1 MGAASPR
8 PSSRL
13 FMDKRR
19 SAPPT
24 MPARAA
30 RDRRTLSY
38 ENNAAVSL
46 VDRVHSTTL
55 EEGST
60 RHHRH
65 EAAAAS
71 AKREISNNLRED
83 WTWPQ
88 NASQSANP
96 IRISASTQWRE
107 RDSDSGSS
115 SSPSPPPES
124 PLSPSNPYRFH
135 SPDSILHLAVP
146 RKRRRRRQLRQEMS
160 WNEGLA
166 TYTRR
171 RDAWTGARVSSPE
184 TLLDSSEYQS
194 GSPATPIH
202 GVLSASLNP
211 PSQEIDCE
219 SPPLLPLPPPL
230 LPLSNPI
237 RAAITPATYP
247 SIYTKHVVRGLTP
260 IVPINLSDMVGALVQ
275 GWKDDGEW
283 PPQSG
288 VADAEL
294 EARSGVRAFVVGTK
308 NGTAL
313 AKRGVGK
320 MKKALGL
327 GEEGGGI
334 ED

>member
-1 MGAASPR
+1 
-8 PSSRL
+8 
-13 FMDKRR
+13 MDKRR
-19 SAPPT
+19 SGPPST
-24 MPARAA
+24 PARAA
-30 RDRRTLSY
+30 RDRRTLGY

-65 EAAAAS
+65 EATAAS
-71 AKREISNNLRED
+71 AKREISNNLRDD
-83 WTWPQ
+83 WTWPP
-88 NASQSANP
+88 NASQSANPP

-124 PLSPSNPYRFH
+124 PISPSNPYRFDN
-135 SPDSILHLAVP
+135 PESIVHLAIP
-146 RKRRRRRQLRQEMS
+146 RKRRRRRQLQQEMS

-166 TYTRR
+166 IYTRR
-171 RDAWTGARVSSPE
+171 RDAWAGARFSSPE
-184 TLLDSSEYQS
+184 ALPEHN
-194 GSPATPIH
+194 GSPGPLKH
-202 GVLSASLNP
+202 GVLSTSSNL
-211 PSQEIDCE
+211 PSQEIKCE

-230 LPLSNPI
+230 LPLSNHI
-237 RAAITPATYP
+237 RASITPAGYP
-247 SIYTKHVVRGLTP
+247 SIYSKVVVQGITP
-260 IVPINLSDMVGALVQ
+260 TVPINLSDMVGALVQ

-288 VADAEL
+288 LAEAEL

-327 GEEGGGI
+327 VEDGGGN